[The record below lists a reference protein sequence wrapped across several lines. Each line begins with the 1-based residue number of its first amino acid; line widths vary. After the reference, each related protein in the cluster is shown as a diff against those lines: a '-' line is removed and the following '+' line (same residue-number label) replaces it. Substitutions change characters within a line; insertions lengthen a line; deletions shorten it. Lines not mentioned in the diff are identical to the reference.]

1 MLRTIRIWLL
11 LFVIAGMPKL
21 ITIFGTTLVFMEEI
35 ENEEMTS
42 PDRSIE
48 EETVFDKPKTW
59 KTPSYSYEPTPNSV
73 LERLAQSGFIGKRNH
88 IH

>member
-21 ITIFGTTLVFMEEI
+21 ITIFGTTLVFIEEI

-59 KTPSYSYEPTPNSV
+59 KTPRLRLGNRR
-73 LERLAQSGFIGKRNH
+73 LEIQLVNRL
-88 IH
+88 